1 MQNISHF
8 KIIILLVSLFLIVG
22 MKKVSLYVKPMA
34 DLEYQ
39 QQLMK
44 INTKIEELKT
54 THAPSPTPTNQKRKK
69 RKSHN

>member
-1 MQNISHF
+1 
-8 KIIILLVSLFLIVG
+8 
-22 MKKVSLYVKPMA
+22 MKKISLYVKPMA

-54 THAPSPTPTNQKRKK
+54 TPAPSPTPTNQKRKK